1 MSHPTPPADQ
11 ASPPLAMGGRGPW
24 LSEGHHAGRSAIY
37 NGSLPAF
44 RGAPV
49 WVDRVIDTVDDGS
62 LLGVDLYQVTL
73 ADGTG
78 TLLGVRATSLEFPAP
93 TLALTTD
100 PAPPRLAHPPARTA
114 APAAR
119 PAARDRATPTT
130 R

>member
-1 MSHPTPPADQ
+1 
-11 ASPPLAMGGRGPW
+11 MGGRGPW
-24 LSEGHHAGRSAIY
+24 LSEGHHAGRAAIY
-37 NGSLPAF
+37 HGSLTAF

-78 TLLGVRATSLEFPAP
+78 TLLGVRATSLELPAP

-100 PAPPRLAHPPARTA
+100 PAPPRLAHPATRPA